1 MDSDR
6 SEAPGSLQTI
16 TSAFYQSLYTV
27 NFKIMSSVP
36 AGQPIELPAVDNTLG
51 ALYIGSSLSTVLY
64 GVICVQTFLYV
75 TSNRAQYDSWAMKLL
90 VFILCS
96 KAHLN
101 RSGLDTTQQCPMLAG
116 MYRLLITDYANPDA
130 LETGGPSSGLAF
142 VTYLTRIQH
151 DEAIVAICSI
161 LLVQLFFCW
170 RIWTFSASS
179 LHLHVRIAIIAV
191 VVSLAF
197 LNFASYIC
205 LSIFGFRDHLFTGP
219 GHAPDLTLSWKISG
233 SSGIAFDVITTM
245 AMTLSLYRW
254 QSLTMKRSNHV
265 IVVLIVLIVNTN
277 LITTLLSIGAL
288 ITYLVLPN
296 GTIYGGIYLLLHK
309 SYLNSFLAILN
320 SREFLREKMDHQSQP
335 GQSSIPDF
343 AAHTPT
349 DATSTTGEQ
358 FELSLVAAVGNGGEG
373 KLEGLKL
380 QACITSKELV

>member
-1 MDSDR
+1 
-6 SEAPGSLQTI
+6 
-16 TSAFYQSLYTV
+16 
-27 NFKIMSSVP
+27 MSSVP
-36 AGQPIELPAVDNTLG
+36 VGQPIELPAVDNTLG
-51 ALYIGSSLSTVLY
+51 ALYIGSSLATVLY

-75 TSNRAQYDSWAMKLL
+75 TSNRARYDNWAMKLL
-90 VFILCS
+90 AFILFVNTS
-96 KAHLN
+96 IPILLSTPD
-101 RSGLDTTQQCPMLAG
+101 RL
-116 MYRLLITDYANPDA
+116 YRLLITDYANPDA
-130 LETGGPSSGLAF
+130 LETGGPNSGLAF
-142 VTYLTRIQH
+142 VTY

-254 QSLTMKRSNHV
+254 RSLTMKRSNHV
-265 IVVLIVLIVNTN
+265 IVMLIVLIVNTN

-296 GTIYGGIYLLLHK
+296 GTIYGGLYLLLSNLSQFVSGDVSDFRFQFKLSLPHLCCP
-309 SYLNSFLAILN
+309 SLN
-320 SREFLREKMDHQSQP
+320 SREFLREKMDHQPQP
-335 GQSSIPDF
+335 GQPSITDF
-343 AAHTPT
+343 AAQTNI

-358 FELSLVAAVGNGGEG
+358 FELSLIAAAGGS
-373 KLEGLKL
+373 
-380 QACITSKELV
+380 ASKV